1 MDAYRKKL
9 LILRSQLL
17 GAGYSNA
24 LIALEKGLKY
34 HKGKRKGGDPE
45 FSHQVDIALF
55 ALTLPGIR
63 DMQRLICVILL
74 HDVRED
80 YDIAHEELVS
90 WFPEREFAMNVA
102 FSVENMTKIF
112 RKIRKDDAQ
121 VFAALA
127 EDEYGSLA
135 KLCDRIHNLQS
146 MAGVFTLK
154 RQKEY
159 IEEVNVHFFP
169 MLKAAK
175 RNFPWH
181 TSAYENIKWMITS
194 QVALLKH
201 IHAAIEPPTPEV

>member
-1 MDAYRKKL
+1 MEAYKKKL
-9 LILRSQLL
+9 LILRSQLV

-63 DMQRLICVILL
+63 DMERLITVILL

-80 YDIAHEELVS
+80 YDIANEELIS
-90 WFPEREFAMNVA
+90 WFPDRMFAMNVA
-102 FSVENMTKIF
+102 ASVENMTKIF
-112 RKIRKDDAQ
+112 RKVRKDDSQ

-146 MAGVFTLK
+146 MAGVFTLV
-154 RQKEY
+154 RQREY
-159 IEEVNVHFFP
+159 IKEVDDFFFP

-181 TSAYENIKWMITS
+181 TSAYENIKWMINS
-194 QVALLKH
+194 QVNLLRH
-201 IHAAIEPPTPEV
+201 IHMALEPATEV